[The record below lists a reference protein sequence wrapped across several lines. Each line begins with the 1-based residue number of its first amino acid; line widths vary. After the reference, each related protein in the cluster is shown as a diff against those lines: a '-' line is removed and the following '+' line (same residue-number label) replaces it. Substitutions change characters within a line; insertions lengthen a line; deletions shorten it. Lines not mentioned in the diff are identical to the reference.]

1 MPTYA
6 YGPIQNGAIAIQEQE
21 CSYQMTAAEL
31 IEQIAD
37 LKASHNEYSD
47 EELYQNCLE
56 MLQGALNIL
65 QGQTQ

>member
-6 YGPIQNGAIAIQEQE
+6 YGPITNGAIAIQEQE

-37 LKASHNEYSD
+37 LRASHNEYSN
-47 EELYQNCLE
+47 EELYCSCMAMLE
-56 MLQGALNIL
+56 GALELL
-65 QGQTQ
+65 QKEHA